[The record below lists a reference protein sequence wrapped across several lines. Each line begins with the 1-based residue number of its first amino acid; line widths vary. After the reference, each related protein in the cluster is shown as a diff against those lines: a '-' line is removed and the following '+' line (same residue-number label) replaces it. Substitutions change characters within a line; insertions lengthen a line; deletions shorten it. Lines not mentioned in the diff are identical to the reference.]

1 MKNLRYLNCR
11 YNKLTSVPP
20 DLGLIEELSVL
31 DLSYNDLREVPENL
45 EKAFCLTVL
54 NLSYN
59 RIEVIPQS
67 LFVNLVDLVY
77 LDLSGNQLGL

>member
-1 MKNLRYLNCR
+1 MCF
-11 YNKLTSVPP
+11 
-20 DLGLIEELSVL
+20 IIFQ

-45 EKAFCLTVL
+45 EKAICLTVL

-59 RIEVIPQS
+59 RIEVIPQN

-77 LDLSGNQLGL
+77 LDLSGNQLGTDNFHVVKQACPFLHVFF